1 MGAQAQ
7 AFEPTHARA
16 DGKSERNEMNDIEHD
31 TRLADTVDP
40 LHQAPSPAELPHA
53 DGTALARRSLDDGEE
68 SSVAPGG
75 EADFVGAET
84 TELLKLAAREAIDA
98 ISSSPAVDEGPVL
111 DEPGAGRAGAEAP
124 QVTRQLARAT
134 PPVPDELGG
143 ILQDFELRL
152 NGCMDALLGERDSAL
167 EQHYRQELRRAREE
181 AAAEFREREAVLRAQ
196 LDADYQRKEQTLRS
210 NYRKL
215 VETASRMKQQ
225 KAQLQ
230 QARQQFEEKLDAVN
244 ALHRKVEDM
253 RRQLRDHLGP
263 EAP

>member
-1 MGAQAQ
+1 MDAHAQ
-7 AFEPTHARA
+7 AFEPTRARV
-16 DGKSERNEMNDIEHD
+16 DGKAERNEMNDIEHD
-31 TRLADTVDP
+31 TRLADTVDS
-40 LHQAPSPAELPHA
+40 LHEAPSPGGFTHA
-53 DGTALARRSLDDGEE
+53 DGTGLARRSLDDGEE

-84 TELLKLAAREAIDA
+84 TELLKLAAREAIDGLSA
-98 ISSSPAVDEGPVL
+98 PLGVDEGPVL
-111 DEPGAGRAGAEAP
+111 DEPGAARAGAEAP
-124 QVTRQLARAT
+124 QVTRQLAWVT
-134 PPVPDELGG
+134 PPAPDELGG

-152 NGCMDALLGERDSAL
+152 NGCVDALLGEHDSAL
-167 EQHYRQELRRAREE
+167 EQHYRQELRRARAE
-181 AAAEFREREAVLRAQ
+181 AAAEFREREAALRSQ
-196 LDADYQRKEQTLRS
+196 LDADYRRKEQTLRS
-210 NYRKL
+210 SYRKL
-215 VETASRMKQQ
+215 VETANRMKQQ

>member
-1 MGAQAQ
+1 M
-7 AFEPTHARA
+7 
-16 DGKSERNEMNDIEHD
+16 MNDSEHD
-31 TRLADTVDP
+31 TRLADTVDS
-40 LHQAPSPAELPHA
+40 LHEPSTPGVLPHA
-53 DGTALARRSLDDGEE
+53 DGSALVRRSRDDGEE

-84 TELLKLAAREAIDA
+84 TELLKLAAREAIEG
-98 ISSSPAVDEGPVL
+98 IVSPPAVDEGPVL
-111 DEPGAGRAGAEAP
+111 DEPATAHAGAEAP
-124 QVTRQLARAT
+124 QVARQLSRAAT
-134 PPVPDELGG
+134 PIPDELGG

-152 NGCMDALLGERDSAL
+152 NGCVDALMGEHDSAL
-167 EQHYRQELRRAREE
+167 EHRYRQELRRAREE
-181 AAAEFREREAVLRAQ
+181 AAAEFREREVALRAQ
-196 LDADYQRKEQTLRS
+196 LDADYRRKEQTLRS

-215 VETASRMKQQ
+215 VETANRMKQQ

-244 ALHRKVEDM
+244 TLHRKVEDM

>member
-1 MGAQAQ
+1 
-7 AFEPTHARA
+7 
-16 DGKSERNEMNDIEHD
+16 MNDTEHD
-31 TRLADTVDP
+31 TRLADTVDS
-40 LHQAPSPAELPHA
+40 LHEPSSPRELPPA
-53 DGTALARRSLDDGEE
+53 DGTALARRSLEHGDE
-68 SSVAPGG
+68 STVVPGG
-75 EADFVGAET
+75 EGDFVGAET
-84 TELLKLAAREAIDA
+84 TELLKLAAHEAIDGLSA
-98 ISSSPAVDEGPVL
+98 SPAADAGPVL
-111 DEPGAGRAGAEAP
+111 DESGAASLGTEAP
-124 QVTRQLARAT
+124 QAARQLSRAAAAT
-134 PPVPDELGG
+134 PVTDELGG

-152 NGCMDALLGERDSAL
+152 NGCVDALMGEHDSAL
-167 EQHYRQELRRAREE
+167 EHHYRQELRRARED

-196 LDADYQRKEQTLRS
+196 LDADYRRKEQTLRS

-215 VETASRMKQQ
+215 VETANRMKQQ